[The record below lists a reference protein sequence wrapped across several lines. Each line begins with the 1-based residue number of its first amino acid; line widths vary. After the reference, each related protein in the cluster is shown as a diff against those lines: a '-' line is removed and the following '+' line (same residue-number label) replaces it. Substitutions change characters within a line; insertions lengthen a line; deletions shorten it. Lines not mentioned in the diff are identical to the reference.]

1 MTAFG
6 PVRFEDGP
14 PMLMAGLRR
23 RHVLADAPAGIPAQW
38 DELRDAVRDEVRG
51 RGGLPGRVGTARYG
65 VICGSD
71 ATGIEY
77 MCAVEVA
84 SFDGLPDGIGRLRVP
99 AQHYAVFS
107 HAGPAPALHF
117 TWQRILDWLAT
128 GPWQSAHAPDFERY
142 EAQADLR
149 TGEGIEVWVG
159 VVPRVAHRGS

>member
-6 PVRFEDGP
+6 PLRFEDGP
-14 PMLMAGLRR
+14 PLLMAGLRR
-23 RHVLADAPAGIPAQW
+23 HHATAEAPAGIPAQW
-38 DELRDAVRDEVRG
+38 EEVRA

-77 MCAVEVA
+77 LCAVEVA
-84 SFDGLPDGIGRLRVP
+84 SFEGLPEGIGRLRIP
-99 AQHYAVFS
+99 AQHYAVFG
-107 HAGPAPALHF
+107 HAGPAPALHV

-159 VVPRVAHRGS
+159 VVPRPSRVGA